1 MTVGGILAM
10 GTARGLYMGAI
21 MMRIALAQRLIWLE
35 DGHEEDTAYNYA
47 QAQKLLGMTM
57 HRYFSGAQRALQDL
71 LLNYIGFSMEAGTTG
86 ESEHPFTMGFSKED
100 VRVTNHFHEQDVL
113 SAIFCSCGDLP
124 EIKLFT
130 CFCK

>member
-71 LLNYIGFSMEAGTTG
+71 EKYTSIPQEKLKGMTYAEVIREIDKRYQIDGFDRKMAIEALWVLAA
-86 ESEHPFTMGFSKED
+86 PFIREGRRQSK
-100 VRVTNHFHEQDVL
+100 V
-113 SAIFCSCGDLP
+113 
-124 EIKLFT
+124 
-130 CFCK
+130 

>member
-71 LLNYIGFSMEAGTTG
+71 EKYTSIPQEKLKGMTYAEVIREIDKRYQIDGFDRKMAIEALWVLAA
-86 ESEHPFTMGFSKED
+86 PFIREGRRRSK
-100 VRVTNHFHEQDVL
+100 
-113 SAIFCSCGDLP
+113 A
-124 EIKLFT
+124 
-130 CFCK
+130 

>member
-71 LLNYIGFSMEAGTTG
+71 EKYTSIPQEKLKGMTYPEVIREIDKRYQIDGFDRKMAIEALWVLAA
-86 ESEHPFTMGFSKED
+86 PFIREGRRQSK
-100 VRVTNHFHEQDVL
+100 V
-113 SAIFCSCGDLP
+113 
-124 EIKLFT
+124 
-130 CFCK
+130 